1 MLLTSKEILKRGIVI
16 PSQYSKPTQVGIDLS
31 VCKVERILGGSVVYK
46 DLTILDPLNFMEVE
60 TVRIDGKECWRLDK
74 GSYAITFNEGCKIP
88 ADATGFVLHRSSLY
102 RTGTSIVSPVWDSG
116 YETEKMGTVMIVSV
130 FLILEKNARAA
141 QMFFHQNAP
150 VDELYNGQW
159 QGGTNAWEQKK

>member
-1 MLLTSKEILKRGIVI
+1 MLLTSKEILERGIVI

-31 VCKVERILGGSVVYK
+31 VCKVERILAGSVVYK
-46 DLTILDPLNFMEVE
+46 DLTIIDPLNFMEVD
-60 TVRIDGKECWRLDK
+60 TVKIDGKECWRLDK

-88 ADATGFVLHRSSLY
+88 DNATGFVLHRSSLY

-150 VDELYNGQW
+150 VDELYDGQW